1 MNIGYAAS
9 SEWTLASTV
18 NTVPVLVEA
27 TSVEENKISKEAGG
41 WERQRGR
48 QTDQSCHQCY
58 EGIEE
63 GSEIGNSRGGG
74 DLIR

>member
-1 MNIGYAAS
+1 M
-9 SEWTLASTV
+9 
-18 NTVPVLVEA
+18 EA